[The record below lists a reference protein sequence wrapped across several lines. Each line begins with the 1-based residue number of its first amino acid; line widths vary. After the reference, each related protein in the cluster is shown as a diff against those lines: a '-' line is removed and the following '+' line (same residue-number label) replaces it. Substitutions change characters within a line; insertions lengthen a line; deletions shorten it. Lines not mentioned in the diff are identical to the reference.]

1 MKEYH
6 LGRAP
11 LSPREVTR
19 EECNARLDALL
30 AASRKR
36 EERAPATSA
45 DTQRAKLAA
54 LRASMA
60 SDLAS
65 ARQVRAMPLRGGR

>member
-1 MKEYH
+1 MT
-6 LGRAP
+6 P
-11 LSPREVTR
+11 PPPREVTR
-19 EECNARLDALL
+19 EERNARLDALL

-36 EERAPATSA
+36 EERAPATRA

>member
-1 MKEYH
+1 MT
-6 LGRAP
+6 P
-11 LSPREVTR
+11 PPPREVTR
-19 EECNARLDALL
+19 EERNARLDALL

-36 EERAPATSA
+36 EERAPATRA

-65 ARQVRAMPLRGGR
+65 ARQARAMPLLGGR